1 MFFVITSIILVGLM
15 SYIASDVVKN
25 IMTIIASL
33 RGKVFKVN
41 KSRYFLSILQSLVII
56 LITYIFIAHRLVPAF
71 LATTLGRNMAIT
83 EFRKIRDYIWYA
95 LPVFMLY
102 VFIGGAVIYIV
113 KYLGSKV
120 KVRGSYFL
128 S

>member
-1 MFFVITSIILVGLM
+1 MFFVITFIILLGLM
-15 SYIASDVVKN
+15 SYIASDVIKN

-41 KSRYFLSILQSLVII
+41 KSRYLLSILQSLVII
-56 LITYIFIAHRLVPAF
+56 LITYIFISHRLVPAF
-71 LATTLGRNMAIT
+71 LATTLGRDMTIT
-83 EFRKIRDYIWYA
+83 EFRKIRDYLWYA

-113 KYLGSKV
+113 KYLVSQV
-120 KVRGSYFL
+120 KGKG
-128 S
+128 